1 MFSFAIDPN
10 VKVITPK
17 DPSVSSVGSESL
29 SAGDIEKINCLY
41 SCDGTGQGTCGGHV
55 SGASGV
61 LQSSSSGKKICKWLL
76 AANTGDAIEL
86 SLQDFNVDCSKG
98 KVTV

>member
-1 MFSFAIDPN
+1 MFSFAIDPS

-41 SCDGTGQGTCGGHV
+41 SCAGTSQGTCGGHV

-61 LQSSSSGKKICKWLL
+61 LQSSGSQKKVCKWLL

-86 SLQDFNVDCSKG
+86 SVQDFNVDCSTG